1 MMEMS
6 PDIVYGGSFV
16 LHCSGNK
23 PHIRKFGP
31 LWLCSKGL
39 DFCMHFTPL
48 DAFRS
53 LKAMK
58 DDYDGI

>member
-31 LWLCSKGL
+31 LWLCSKGYAL
-39 DFCMHFTPL
+39 HAARRIPF
-48 DAFRS
+48 AQ
-53 LKAMK
+53 
-58 DDYDGI
+58 GNEG